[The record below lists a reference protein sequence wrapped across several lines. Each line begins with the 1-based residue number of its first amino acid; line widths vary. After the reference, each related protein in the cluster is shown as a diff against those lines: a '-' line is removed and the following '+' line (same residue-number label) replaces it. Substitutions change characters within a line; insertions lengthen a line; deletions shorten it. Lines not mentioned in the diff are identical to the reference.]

1 MHKVRD
7 FFKKLNNPL
16 IHGITFVI
24 IGLAFILL
32 PLSILDVTVAVIG
45 AVVFIFGLFN
55 IIFIGREAAANPLIA
70 IFGGGALMRGII
82 EIVFGISLILIRS
95 AVGETVCDV
104 LGILI
109 MLYSGFKLLRI
120 SIRSAYHGTHYRLEL
135 ALYSILLAIGLFVL
149 IFPLYPHATAG
160 GALIAVGAKL
170 IADSVT
176 AIRDK
181 KDGKSASTTVERGGK
196 LNTGDYYTDDFV
208 DKSDK

>member
-16 IHGITFVI
+16 TFGITFAL

-32 PLSILDVTVAVIG
+32 PSAILDITVALIG
-45 AVVFIFGLFN
+45 AIVFLFGLFN
-55 IIFIGREAAANPLIA
+55 IIFIGREATTNPLA
-70 IFGGGALMRGII
+70 ALLGGGALMKGII
-82 EIVFGISLILIRS
+82 EIVFGISLIIIRS

-104 LGILI
+104 LGVLI
-109 MLYSGFKLLRI
+109 MLYSGFKLFRI
-120 SIRSAYHGTHYRLEL
+120 SIRSAYHGRHFRLEL

-160 GALIAVGAKL
+160 GALIALGAKL
-170 IADSVT
+170 IADAVT
-176 AIRDK
+176 RLRDK
-181 KDGKSASTTVERGGK
+181 RQREGASQPAERGGK

-208 DKSDK
+208 DKSND